1 MSHSI
6 NHTYGRKAWSIFSDL
21 YKIQIFFFIFSFLP
35 VSTSS
40 GCLGRWIE
48 WHVREKVPSLC
59 GAPQKRSQRETA
71 LETVTGR
78 SCSIATE
85 EQALKSVRIPN
96 SEQCWYRPEWTK
108 LFQPP
113 SDRASSRVSPEG
125 SVSDPSLLSS
135 PATCCGQGRPWKLLA
150 RESIHPLPQLPRESP
165 ASPHRAH
172 YFLYLP
178 HQKVNPVRNS
188 ESLRTCRGGTAMT
201 QEQMG
206 DFSGTKCGHKKR
218 ILALKCIFTVPLS
231 SLLRSPGSNMTYL
244 AVFLFMS
251 PAKELYI

>member
-48 WHVREKVPSLC
+48 WHVSEKVPSLC

-78 SCSIATE
+78 SCSFATE
-85 EQALKSVRIPN
+85 EQALKSVRSPS

-108 LFQPP
+108 LCQPP

-125 SVSDPSLLSS
+125 SASDPSLLSS
-135 PATCCGQGRPWKLLA
+135 PATSCGQGDPGSSWPARASIPALSSRGSPPPAPQGTLPPLPAASESKPCEKL
-150 RESIHPLPQLPRESP
+150 RESEDMP
-165 ASPHRAH
+165 
-172 YFLYLP
+172 
-178 HQKVNPVRNS
+178 
-188 ESLRTCRGGTAMT
+188 GGTAMT

-206 DFSGTKCGHKKR
+206 DFSGTKCAHKKR

-231 SLLRSPGSNMTYL
+231 SLLRSPGSNVTYL